1 MAIVDE
7 EKNVNK
13 KAQKTEAEVADAE
26 TVKEEDVQKDDGIID
41 IDLSATAKRKFR
53 INGDNRRLV
62 ELNPS
67 DLSIITRIDTA
78 EKKLDACIK
87 ALQQLADEPSD
98 DDDSLKTLGEK
109 FSKIDDDMREL
120 VDYIFQ
126 SNVSEVCVPKGQGSM
141 YDPFNGKYRYE
152 HIIEALL
159 NFYQGNIQNE
169 YKKMRTTVAKKT
181 SKYTKKK

>member
-7 EKNVNK
+7 KRDKE
-13 KAQKTEAEVADAE
+13 QE
-26 TVKEEDVQKDDGIID
+26 VKEVEAPVEEPKADDDIID
-41 IDLSATAKRKFR
+41 IDLSATARRKFR
-53 INGDNRRLV
+53 INGDNRKLV

-78 EKKLDACIK
+78 EKKLKTCVESLQELADAPSETDEDIK
-87 ALQQLADEPSD
+87 AL
-98 DDDSLKTLGEK
+98 GNK
-109 FSKIDDDMREL
+109 FSKVDDEMRKL

-152 HIIEALL
+152 YIIEALL

-169 YKKMRTTVAKKT
+169 YKKMHTTVAKKT
-181 SKYTKKK
+181 SKYTKKR

>member
-7 EKNVNK
+7 KKNK
-13 KAQKTEAEVADAE
+13 EQEVVE
-26 TVKEEDVQKDDGIID
+26 TPVEETKVEDDIID
-41 IDLSATAKRKFR
+41 IDLSATARRKFR
-53 INGDNRRLV
+53 INGDNSKLV

-78 EKKLDACIK
+78 EKKLKGCIESLQKLADAPSETDEEIK
-87 ALQQLADEPSD
+87 ALGNQ
-98 DDDSLKTLGEK
+98 
-109 FSKIDDDMREL
+109 FSKVDDEMRKL

-141 YDPFNGKYRYE
+141 YDPFDGKYRYE

-181 SKYTKKK
+181 SKYTKKR

>member
-7 EKNVNK
+7 EKKVP
-13 KAQKTEAEVADAE
+13 QTEIAD
-26 TVKEEDVQKDDGIID
+26 VPVPEDVID
-41 IDLSATAKRKFR
+41 IDLSETAKRKFR
-53 INGDNRRLV
+53 INGDNSRLV

-78 EKKLDACIK
+78 DKKLKSCIES
-87 ALQQLADEPSD
+87 LQSLADAPSETEED
-98 DDDSLKTLGEK
+98 IKSLGVK
-109 FSKIDDDMREL
+109 FSKIDDEMRKL

-152 HIIEALL
+152 HIIEALI
-159 NFYQGNIQNE
+159 NFYHSNIQSE
-169 YKKMRTTVAKKT
+169 YTKMRATVAKKT

>member
-7 EKNVNK
+7 K
-13 KAQKTEAEVADAE
+13 KDKVQEITTPVEEPKAD
-26 TVKEEDVQKDDGIID
+26 DDIID
-41 IDLSATAKRKFR
+41 IDLSATARRKFR
-53 INGDNRRLV
+53 INGDNRKLV

-78 EKKLDACIK
+78 EKKLKACVESLQELADAPSETDEDIK
-87 ALQQLADEPSD
+87 AL
-98 DDDSLKTLGEK
+98 GNK
-109 FSKIDDDMREL
+109 FSKVDDEMRKL

-181 SKYTKKK
+181 SKYTKKR